1 MKKSI
6 ISGFIIILIMMA
18 LGVVIYDSKVQNEN
32 LLKVDNNIKNIIL
45 LNKDFDVYLKT
56 PFVYDNFDIIQSKI
70 ISFKSEIN
78 NIHNNSI
85 LKNIEEEKLNKILN
99 TLKNSMDKKFMVINR
114 IKSYRA
120 ILNNSFR
127 IIQKI
132 HNNGIS
138 DKLEALYTVVMTIDK
153 NPELNLVNL
162 NNEIKNYNIKEL
174 NRNNK
179 YFIRHAQIIFEY
191 LLKFNE
197 LSNDLDILKINEK
210 LDSLYTIYSKY
221 ASNSV
226 QKAQIAIG
234 ILFVLLFIVVVLY
247 LLDEYKLS
255 LSNRELFRFRRT
267 LEDSD
272 NIVIITDANQYIKY
286 VNRAFVEVTGYSEK
300 ELIGQKPSILK
311 SGQQSNE
318 FYKDM
323 NETIYSGNSWNGEF
337 INKNK
342 DGSLS
347 YTKGSISPV
356 FDEDGNIYEFI
367 AIKIDITNEI
377 LIEKK
382 LYENEKLLMQQSKM
396 AAMGEML
403 ENIAHQWRQPLST
416 ISTASSGLQLQK
428 ELGIPTTKEEDT
440 EVLDKINQTAQYLSE
455 TINNFRDF
463 FKTNKE
469 KTTFNLKDTYFKTLR
484 LINSKFASLE
494 IEVVET
500 LNDIEINNLENEI
513 VQVMM
518 NLLNN
523 AKDVLATRENQRRII
538 FVNIYKDKNDAI
550 IEIIDNGGGIPE
562 DIIDKVFEPYFTTK
576 HKAQGTGIGLYMS
589 LEMTTKHMNG
599 ILSVENDTYEYES
612 KTYSGAKFTIKI
624 PLN

>member
-1 MKKSI
+1 
-6 ISGFIIILIMMA
+6 
-18 LGVVIYDSKVQNEN
+18 
-32 LLKVDNNIKNIIL
+32 
-45 LNKDFDVYLKT
+45 
-56 PFVYDNFDIIQSKI
+56 
-70 ISFKSEIN
+70 
-78 NIHNNSI
+78 
-85 LKNIEEEKLNKILN
+85 
-99 TLKNSMDKKFMVINR
+99 
-114 IKSYRA
+114 
-120 ILNNSFR
+120 
-127 IIQKI
+127 
-132 HNNGIS
+132 
-138 DKLEALYTVVMTIDK
+138 MTIDK

-210 LDSLYTIYSKY
+210 LDSLYTIYAKY

-382 LYENEKLLMQQSKM
+382 LHENEKLLMQQSKM

-455 TINNFRDF
+455 TINHFRDF